1 MGVDE
6 SLPKNC
12 QAKCAGRTSITSVL
26 GRLGQVDYALEAR
39 LGFTVFSW
47 LAWAT
52 QLKLSKE
59 MKM

>member
-1 MGVDE
+1 MNPYQKIASQECGVDIYN
-6 SLPKNC
+6 L
-12 QAKCAGRTSITSVL
+12 VL
-26 GRLGQVDYALEAR
+26 GRLGQVNYVLEAR
-39 LGFTVFSW
+39 LGFIVFSW